1 MDENSSISDRER
13 DVQDAGKVNT
23 DYFIRGLRIP
33 KYRTAM
39 AQVVMVGFIA
49 FCTVW
54 VSIRNHEDM
63 RLIFDSGMSSA
74 LGGAG
79 GGGLLNTTQSTNA
92 YVAVYSSKLAIFLYA
107 NNY

>member
-49 FCTVW
+49 FCTV
-54 VSIRNHEDM
+54 
-63 RLIFDSGMSSA
+63 
-74 LGGAG
+74 
-79 GGGLLNTTQSTNA
+79 
-92 YVAVYSSKLAIFLYA
+92 
-107 NNY
+107 